1 VEILMRRLSFVLLP
15 AALVA
20 ALIGGYG
27 LWHLSDNLP
36 GLGRTVETGTAK
48 VGGPFTLI
56 DQDGAKRSSTD
67 FRGRYMLIYFGYSS
81 CPDVCPTTLSLM
93 ADALDKLGP
102 KAEKIVPL
110 FITIDPQRDTPAKL
124 KPYVASFGPRFVGL
138 TGDLATI
145 RKVAGLYGVYLKKE
159 PLAGGNYAMDHTS
172 VIYLMGPDGKFVG
185 YWDDSA
191 IGPDKLAA
199 ELRKLT

>member
-1 VEILMRRLSFVLLP
+1 MRRLALVLLP
-15 AALVA
+15 AALIA
-20 ALIGGYG
+20 ALIGSYF
-27 LWHLSDNLP
+27 LWHLSDNRP
-36 GLGRTVETGTAK
+36 GIGRIVETGTAK

-56 DQDGAKRSSTD
+56 DQNGAKRASAE

-81 CPDVCPTTLSLM
+81 CPDVCPTTLTLM

-102 KAEKIVPL
+102 RAAKIVPL
-110 FITIDPQRDTPAKL
+110 FITIDPERDTPARL
-124 KPYVASFGPRFVGL
+124 KPYMASFGPRFIGL
-138 TGDLATI
+138 TADLATI
-145 RKVAGLYGVYLKKE
+145 QKVAALYRVYFKKE
-159 PLAGGNYAMDHTS
+159 PLSGGTYAMDHSS

-185 YWDDSA
+185 FWDDTA